1 MAAEAPVLERTLN
14 RDVAAALEPLR
25 RKQRD
30 LQAFMASQLER
41 LEHQAGEV
49 ERRESDL
56 AAQAE
61 HLATQAEELAKARA
75 ALDEEWSHLDAL
87 VETAQTNAREIIQEK
102 QKVASLLEQQSES
115 GVQSEIRRLEDAL
128 EQSNNERE
136 VLEAE
141 LASAQRKIG
150 QLADVAVELNEVRD
164 ELERLRHESSRGDA
178 AVVEELRRKLAAAD
192 QEREDERR
200 RYTAERAAWLTEIRS
215 LSRSIGSGR
224 NEVNDAGAGSYGS
237 GSHGDGGLPRSTELP
252 LDAVLNRF
260 EAMKRD
266 LAKHRPPRK

>member
-56 AAQAE
+56 AAQAD

-102 QKVASLLEQQSES
+102 QKLASLLEQQSES

-164 ELERLRHESSRGDA
+164 ELERIRHESSRGDA
-178 AVVEELRRKLAAAD
+178 AVVEELRRKLAAAE

-224 NEVNDAGAGSYGS
+224 NEVNDSNAGSYGS
-237 GSHGDGGLPRSTELP
+237 GSHGDGGSPRSSEQP

>member
-61 HLATQAEELAKARA
+61 HLATQTEDLAKARA

-87 VETAQTNAREIIQEK
+87 VETAQANAREIIQEK
-102 QKVASLLEQQSES
+102 QKLASLLEQQSES

-178 AVVEELRRKLAAAD
+178 AVVEELRRKLAAAE

-224 NEVNDAGAGSYGS
+224 NDVNDSSMGSYGS
-237 GSHGDGGLPRSTELP
+237 GSHGDGGSPRGTEQP